1 MEEKEITYT
10 LRRSNRRTI
19 QVEITQEAEIVVRAP
34 RQMSDQDI
42 EEFLNERRAWIK
54 KHLQE
59 VKKRLA
65 DQPPVEKLTER
76 ELHKLGHQALG
87 VIPKKVAQYAR
98 EMGVGYGQITIRNQ
112 KTRWG
117 SCSAKGNLNFN
128 CLLMLAPEEVLNYVI
143 IHELAHRREM
153 NHSRAFW
160 NIVSEQM
167 PDYKEKIRWLNEH
180 GDELMR
186 RNPKRS

>member
-1 MEEKEITYT
+1 M
-10 LRRSNRRTI
+10 
-19 QVEITQEAEIVVRAP
+19 VRAP

-42 EEFLNERRAWIK
+42 AEFLNERRGWIK

-98 EMGVGYGQITIRNQ
+98 EMGVSYGQITIRNQ